1 MSAQVTITQL
11 PTAGAITGTEAVPI
25 VQNGVTKQTTA
36 AALAGSPVQTQT
48 FLTLNQEPTLA
59 NSRYLGATNGLTLTA
74 SSPQGVLNVTTTGA
88 LSSLVSSGT
97 GLQVKTD
104 ATTLTGRTIA
114 SGTGISV
121 ANGDGIS
128 GNPSVA
134 IANTSV
140 TPGSYTLAN
149 ITVNAQGQITSA
161 ASGTAGTVQQVDT
174 GTGLTGGPITSTGT
188 VSIANTAVTAGSYT
202 AANITVNAQGQITA
216 ASNGSAGVTS
226 VTGTANEV
234 TASPTTGAVVVSL
247 PSALTFTGKTVTG
260 GTYASPAIT
269 GTVKLTG
276 TGASSYTPFAQTFS
290 SASTN
295 FNGYQLN
302 YIQNVNNGSDASVD
316 YVAYNDSSDVD
327 SYFIDMGI
335 SSSNYTNPIF
345 TVFPA
350 NGGYV
355 YTGGGTSGQ
364 ASALLLGTSNSAS
377 DLIMFTGG
385 TLLANIRSTIKGN
398 TGNFLIGTST
408 DTGYKLNVN
417 GTTYFGGASTFGS
430 TVLLNADPTL
440 ALQAATKQYVDAS
453 AGGGF
458 VVHESVV
465 LASVAAL
472 PSCTYNNGASG
483 VGATL
488 TATANGALSID
499 ATAVTSAMRVLIKD
513 QAAGLQNG
521 VYTVTQVGSAG
532 TPFILTR
539 ATDFDTAAAGE
550 IANNAYFFVTGGATE
565 AGDSYVLSVSG
576 TIIVGTTPLT
586 FTLFANQQLYTGGTN
601 ITVAGQV
608 INVSGTIAATLGG
621 TGTSTVTTGD
631 LLYGSGTNAWSKL
644 PLGIGYKS
652 LVVNAGGTQV
662 EWNAVALNQAAAVS
676 GQLGTG
682 NGGTGLSTY
691 TAGDLLYYAS
701 GTALS
706 KLALGTSTYVLTA
719 GASAPTYVAQS
730 TLSVGSATTATNI
743 AGGAVGSLPYNT
755 GSGATS
761 FLALGTNGYVLTA
774 GASAPAY
781 AAQSTLSV
789 GSAATLTTARA
800 IYGNNFDGSA
810 ALTQVIAST
819 YGGTGNGFTK
829 FTGPASAERTFTLP
843 NSDATILT
851 SAAVVTAA
859 QGGTGVANNAASTLT
874 ISGNFGTTL
883 TVSGT
888 TAVTLPTTGTLSTL
902 AGTETLTNKRITPR
916 VSSAANI
923 TSPLA
928 WNSDNFDQYAATA
941 QANALT
947 INADAG
953 TPTDGQ
959 KMIFRFE
966 DNGTA
971 RALTWT
977 TGSSKSFRAV
987 GITLP
992 TTTVASK
999 TLYVGCVYNSA
1010 DSRWDAIA
1018 TAQEA

>member
-1 MSAQVTITQL
+1 MSSQVTITQL
-11 PTAGAITGTEAVPI
+11 PAAGPITGSEVVPV
-25 VQNGVTKQTTA
+25 VQNGVTVKTTA
-36 AALAGSPVQTQT
+36 AALAGSPVQNQT
-48 FLTLNQEPTLA
+48 FLTLNQESTLT

-88 LSSLVSSGT
+88 LLSLVNSGT
-97 GLQVKTD
+97 GFQVKTD
-104 ATTLTGRTIA
+104 ATTLTGRSI
-114 SGTGISV
+114 SGGTGISV
-121 ANGDGIS
+121 SNGDGVS
-128 GNPSVA
+128 GDPSVS

-140 TPGSYTLAN
+140 TPGSYNAAN

-161 ASGTAGTVQQVDT
+161 ASSIAGLGTVQQVNT
-174 GTGLTGGPITSTGT
+174 GTGLTGGPITTTGT
-188 VSIANTAVTAGSYT
+188 VSIANTAVNPGSYT
-202 AANITVNAQGQITA
+202 TANITVNAQGQITA
-216 ASNGSAGVTS
+216 ASNGTAGVTS

-234 TASPTTGAVVVSL
+234 TVFPTTGDAVVSL

-260 GTYASPAIT
+260 GTYASPEIT

-276 TGASSYTPFAQTFS
+276 SGASSYTPFVQTFS

-295 FNGYQLN
+295 YNGYQLN

-316 YVAYNDSSDVD
+316 YVAYNDASDVD

-335 SSSNYTNPIF
+335 SSSNYTNATYTI
-345 TVFPA
+345 FPA

-364 ASALLLGTSNSAS
+364 ASALLLGTSNAAS
-377 DLIMFTGG
+377 DIILFSGG
-385 TLLANIRSTIKGN
+385 TLLANTRATIKGN
-398 TGNFLIGTST
+398 TGNFLVNTST
-408 DTGYKLNVN
+408 DTGYKLNVS

-458 VVHESVV
+458 VVHPSVV

-472 PSCTYNNGASG
+472 PSCTYSNGASG

-499 ATAVTSAMRVLIKD
+499 ATAVTSGIRVLVKD
-513 QAAGLQNG
+513 QAAGAQNG

-550 IANNAYFFVTGGATE
+550 IANNAYFFITGGVTQ
-565 AGDSYVLSVSG
+565 AGDSYVLSVIG
-576 TIIVGTTPLT
+576 TITVGTTALT
-586 FTLFANQQLYTGGTN
+586 FTLFADQQVYTGGTN

-621 TGTSTVTTGD
+621 TGTSTVATGD

-644 PLGIGYKS
+644 SLGIGYKS

-662 EWNAVALNQAAAVS
+662 EWNAVALNQTAAVS

-706 KLALGTSTYVLTA
+706 KLTLGTSGYVLTA
-719 GASAPTYVAQS
+719 GASAPAYVAQS

-743 AGGAVGSLPYNT
+743 AGGAAGSLPYNT
-755 GSGATS
+755 GAGATS
-761 FLALGTNGYVLTA
+761 FLALGTSGYVLTA

-781 AAQSTLSV
+781 VAQSTLSV
-789 GSAATLTTARA
+789 GSAATLTTTRA
-800 IYGNNFDGSA
+800 IYGNNFNGSA

-829 FTGPASAERTFTLP
+829 FTGPATAERTFTLP
-843 NSDATILT
+843 NADATILT
-851 SAAVVTAA
+851 SNAAVTPA

-874 ISGNFGTTL
+874 ISGSFGTTL

-888 TAVTLPTTGTLSTL
+888 TTVTLPTTGTLSTL
-902 AGTETLTNKRITPR
+902 AGTETLTNKRIDPRFLNATTGTSVTPDI
-916 VSSAANI
+916 SSY
-923 TSPLA
+923 
-928 WNSDNFDQYAATA
+928 DQYNWTA
-941 QANALT
+941 LASNFTFNAPTGTPVNGNKLMFRIT
-947 INADAG
+947 PSG
-953 TPTDGQ
+953 TPT
-959 KMIFRFE
+959 
-966 DNGTA
+966 
-971 RALTWT
+971 LTWNAT
-977 TGSSKSFRAV
+977 YTPIGV
-987 GITLP
+987 TLP
-992 TTTVASK
+992 TTTTSGK
-999 TLYVGCVYNSA
+999 TVYVGCIYNA
-1010 DSRWDAIA
+1010 DLTRWEVVAVSIQA
-1018 TAQEA
+1018 